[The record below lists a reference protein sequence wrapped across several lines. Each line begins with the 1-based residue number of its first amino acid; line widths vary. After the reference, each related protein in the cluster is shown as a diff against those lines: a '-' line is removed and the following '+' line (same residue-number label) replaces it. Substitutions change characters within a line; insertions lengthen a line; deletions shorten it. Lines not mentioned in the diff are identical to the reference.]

1 MEENKKV
8 ILTGVIVILI
18 VAAGVAAYF
27 LFIQPGGEEPVSQEL
42 TGQQPLQT
50 TPQESPMEPDEL
62 GEYAQVELDESDGI
76 VRDLA
81 RELSTHPKLARW
93 LMSED
98 LLRRFVAAVD
108 NVANGMSPRPQMDFF
123 SPEGDFKAI
132 KRGSDFVLD
141 PESFRRYDDVAD
153 VFLSLDTSE
162 SVKIYRQLKPLIQ
175 KSYADLGYPGRD
187 FDQTIYRAIVELLG
201 VPVIETDIKL
211 KKEVVTYVL
220 ADSKLEDM
228 SEAQKHLIRMGAENV
243 HIIQEKLRDIAQAL
257 GFSADRLPRPK
268 NYIPEYKP

>member
-1 MEENKKV
+1 
-8 ILTGVIVILI
+8 
-18 VAAGVAAYF
+18 
-27 LFIQPGGEEPVSQEL
+27 
-42 TGQQPLQT
+42 
-50 TPQESPMEPDEL
+50 MEPEEL

-98 LLRRFVAAVD
+98 LLHRFVAAVD

-123 SPEGDFKAI
+123 SLEDEFKAI
-132 KRGSDFVLD
+132 KRGKDYILD
-141 PESFRRYDDVAD
+141 PESFRRYDAVAD

-162 SVKIYRQLKPLIQ
+162 SVKMYRQLKPLIQ
-175 KSYADLGYPGRD
+175 RSYADLGYPGED
-187 FDQTIYRAIVELLG
+187 FDQTIYRAIVELLE

-211 KKEVVTYVL
+211 KKDVVTYVL
-220 ADSKLEDM
+220 ADPKLEDM
-228 SEAQKHLIRMGAENV
+228 SEAQKHIIRMGAENV
-243 HIIQEKLRDIAQAL
+243 HIIQEKLREIAQAL
-257 GFSADRLPRPK
+257 GFAAVRLPKPK